1 MRILTLDGGGAKG
14 VYTIGVLRE
23 LEAAIKVPLSTFFN
37 LVYGTS
43 TGSIIASLIALGYK
57 MEDIEKIYFNLV
69 PKIMSVSGAR
79 RRTAKLKC
87 ELENMFGDKRFDAF
101 NTDVAIVATN
111 YDSEQPLI
119 FKSNKNQ
126 AYSRKGTFEPGFGC
140 TITEAILASSAAYP
154 VFCKAK
160 IETANQKTISAL
172 DGGFIANNPTLL
184 AITDSLMSLGKSK
197 DEVRILSIG
206 TGNFYE
212 KPINFFLKTLNYFEI
227 VKLFEKILKSNGN
240 TTETLIKLLFK
251 DMNIVRIN
259 DTFNQPQYGTNMI
272 EKDLKKLK
280 LLYRCGRESFGP
292 HERRIMEL
300 FGLN

>member
-1 MRILTLDGGGAKG
+1 MRILTLDGGGSKG

-23 LEAAIKVPLSTFFN
+23 LEAAIKSPLSNFFN
-37 LVYGTS
+37 LIYGTS
-43 TGSIIASLIALGYK
+43 TGSIIASLIALGYG
-57 MEDIEKIYFNLV
+57 MEDIEGIYFNLI
-69 PKIMSVSGAR
+69 PKIMSAKGR
-79 RRTAKLKC
+79 KRRTAQLKC
-87 ELENMFGDKRFDAF
+87 ELENMLGEKRFNAF
-101 NTDVAIVATN
+101 KTDVAIVATN

-119 FKSNKNQ
+119 FKSNKDQ

-140 TITEAILASSAAYP
+140 TIAEAILASSAAYP

-160 IETANQKTISAL
+160 VQTTNQKTISAL

-184 AITDSLMSLGKSK
+184 AITDSLMSLGKPK
-197 DEVRILSIG
+197 GEIRILSVG

-212 KPINFFLKTLNYFEI
+212 KPINFFLKTLSYFEI

-240 TTETLIKLLFK
+240 TTETLIKLLFR
-251 DMNIVRIN
+251 DMNIVRVN

-272 EKDLKKLK
+272 EKDVDKLR

-292 HERRIMEL
+292 HEQRIMEL
-300 FGLN
+300 FELN